1 MNSYIATPEA
11 NIMLPLE
18 VDTNFFRLYMK
29 SSDMVQDSPVNRFVF
44 MDVNPASI
52 CTPAFGVDMTLN
64 TFIHYPS
71 YLHNGLGVVAFADSH
86 VESHKWLDPRTKIGI
101 PAGQKFIPHTD
112 PSPDNVDL
120 LWIAQHTTSRI
131 Y

>member
-1 MNSYIATPEA
+1 
-11 NIMLPLE
+11 
-18 VDTNFFRLYMK
+18 
-29 SSDMVQDSPVNRFVF
+29 
-44 MDVNPASI
+44 
-52 CTPAFGVDMTLN
+52 
-64 TFIHYPS
+64 
-71 YLHNGLGVVAFADSH
+71 
-86 VESHKWLDPRTKIGI
+86 LDPRTKIGI